1 MKKLLLVLTAISL
14 IILIWGI
21 LSDTSAAITAGLV
34 FSGCCIGNYIGA
46 TLKEKK
52 SKQKP
57 DWENIS
63 HAKTIILSCILFAVI
78 VISTVVLLSGS
89 IIPNFQ
95 IIEIPDRLSKILVV
109 LLILLSLSIIPL
121 SYLLK
126 RKEQKL

>member
-1 MKKLLLVLTAISL
+1 MKKLLLVLIAISL

-46 TLKEKK
+46 TLKEEK
-52 SKQKP
+52 SKQKA
-57 DWENIS
+57 DWKKIS
-63 HAKTIILSCILFAVI
+63 HAKKIILSFIFCAVI
-78 VISTVVLLSGS
+78 VISTVIILSGS

-95 IIEIPDRLSKILVV
+95 IIDMPDRLSKILIV
-109 LLILLSLSIIPL
+109 LLILLSLSMIPI

-126 RKEQKL
+126 RKGQKI